1 METWVVLWIIC
12 GVIAGVIAKE
22 KGGEFMIGLLVGF
35 LLGPLGIVVAFFLGN
50 EKEKAQN
57 LLEAGERKKCPM
69 CAELVQPEA
78 LVCKH
83 CGHKFGNIEEWFEEG
98 AA

>member
-1 METWVVLWIIC
+1 MDSWVVLWVIC

-35 LLGPLGIVVAFFLGN
+35 LLGPFGIVAAFFMGN
-50 EKEKAQN
+50 EKEKARN
-57 LLEAGERKKCPM
+57 LVVSGERKKCPM

-78 LVCKH
+78 IICKH
-83 CGHKFGNIEEWFEEG
+83 CGHKFETVDT
-98 AA
+98 